1 MKIKCP
7 HCNTAYNID
16 DSKISAKGLL
26 VKCSVCN
33 NQYRVKKKAEEPEE
47 PEEDDIVGKIHSQM
61 NVQSEQAVKENL
73 PNDNELMDEGSDPDE
88 DLFADDDSPVE
99 DPGQKESSDYDP
111 LENDDDGEENT
122 VNFKIGSGD
131 SAEEAPP
138 PEEKIQESDP
148 DDSPKMDLS
157 NDRYESDDLFDDS
170 PVENIE
176 RNEASDLFGD
186 DDDDFSQ
193 DDDQVSLFKDNP
205 LTADNK
211 DDLISDEI
219 RSDSGEKPAEK
230 PDAFLDDLFNKAEPA
245 EKAGGVY
252 FRKKDT
258 GEVLGPY
265 EESEIESL
273 MENGV
278 ISPDDDISDD
288 GLTWNDEEPKS
299 GSSLSMDSGYDF
311 SLEGDDDLFKT
322 LEPEDDQSYSE
333 TGISDTGIFKDAVGE
348 FEGTAINP
356 KHGGQ
361 SGESVDHVFIPE
373 DLSDV
378 EDEKTGKG
386 KNIRKKKKRDG
397 AFGFYLV
404 LVLSTFIVI
413 GLLGGG
419 YYYYVNYVQ
428 TDQGDILD
436 NISESIAVNTGT
448 LADVRESL
456 NKDIPDEYIKSIGIL
471 KQYIKEDDSAPT
483 AVGLDGQVKFNLIL
497 SYNKRIETV
506 KTTEEKIDKAL
517 QNAPSNIDLIKA
529 KALNLIINRNFSEAI
544 VLVEEFVKSNDPEIF
559 YILGRCAV
567 GKKDLKKAEE
577 FFNHGFINSQ
587 GKSAKIM
594 FSLAEMKYKN
604 GDAQSAT
611 AFLNRIIDENKNY
624 LKAHLLKANIF
635 MNTKDKLAEAELF
648 LKSVSA
654 SVISSAE
661 DFQKADYYQM
671 IANIAYRKG
680 ELEEAIKYYEK
691 AVEINKTD
699 IEALVKIGDFYVKTS
714 NSSKAMQYYEKALKI
729 DPKHPSAVLGKTEI
743 FIQLGQ
749 KQRVYL
755 ELAKI
760 DIQSVKDAES
770 LIRLGRIYDIIGDK
784 AKSLEFYNLAIKADP
799 ALIEPY
805 LAKMVILIDFE
816 KMQEVN
822 ELAAIVGKL
831 GKDGYAYNLIK
842 AVILHEDGEYD
853 KARRFYEKA
862 IERNTIGDERV
873 YFYYGKFL
881 FDQQKFSRATKNLQ
895 RAYFADQ
902 RKYEYLQAYAESLE
916 KEKRWKDVIKL
927 LESGDYQEKNMFK
940 SYLSL
945 ANAFYNLKKYKEAI
959 NNVDKALELNSQSS
973 YIFYMKAKV
982 YYAMGKYD
990 NAEKDIDT
998 AVVLDM
1004 KNFDNYTMY
1013 ARILSKKGDFKGA
1026 IEKIEAAEK
1035 IDSDNQEL
1043 MLMKGIVYKNIDDY
1057 RNALKYFQKVKSKRL
1072 RKEAYLE
1079 IGESYLQLN
1088 RPKKAL
1094 SYFKR
1099 AQRSG
1104 NKLASRHLARIYYEA
1119 GNLNM
1124 AVKFYKEA
1132 LAADSSDTLALRQ
1145 LGYIY
1150 KERKNWSKS
1159 LSYFKRYLK
1168 HVNDPYE
1175 KKMIEDEIFFLRKS
1189 MPAGEAAKAALRTD
1203 GFQGMDQADV
1213 EAILERAKELY
1224 VEGRAL
1230 RKENPAAAKQK
1241 FQEVMKIVPKGNR
1254 YYEKAFKAFNKL
1266 ENVK

>member
-7 HCNTAYNID
+7 HCSTAYNID

-33 NQYRVKKKAEEPEE
+33 NQYRVKKKAEETED
-47 PEEDDIVGKIHSQM
+47 DDIVGKIHSQM
-61 NVQSEQAVKENL
+61 NVESQQVAGENIEKG
-73 PNDNELMDEGSDPDE
+73 PSVDEAE
-88 DLFADDDSPVE
+88 NDLFATDDDGGLFEESE
-99 DPGQKESSDYDP
+99 DIEPAKEKNNDNPFFDSLD
-111 LENDDDGEENT
+111 NDDDGEENT
-122 VNFKIGSGD
+122 VNFRIGGDTPADESREPEPVKEESKPDSELSGGLD
-131 SAEEAPP
+131 F
-138 PEEKIQESDP
+138 
-148 DDSPKMDLS
+148 S
-157 NDRYESDDLFDDS
+157 NDRYDADDLFDDS
-170 PVENIE
+170 PADNIE
-176 RNEASDLFGD
+176 RNDAL
-186 DDDDFSQ
+186 
-193 DDDQVSLFKDNP
+193 SLFDDISDDGSEGDSLNLFQDNP
-205 LTADNK
+205 ATADNK
-211 DDLISDEI
+211 GDFISDEQN
-219 RSDSGEKPAEK
+219 SSQQSTEK
-230 PDAFLDDLFNKAEPA
+230 PDEFLNDLFNNAQPA

-252 FRKKDT
+252 FKKKDT

-278 ISPDDDISDD
+278 ITADDDISND
-288 GLTWNDEEPKS
+288 GVTWNNEAP
-299 GSSLSMDSGYDF
+299 GQSSLSMNSGYDF
-311 SLEGDDDLFKT
+311 SLDGEEDSLFKT
-322 LEPEDDQSYSE
+322 LEPEENTGFSE

-348 FEGTAINP
+348 FEGTSMNTQL
-356 KHGGQ
+356 GGR
-361 SGESVDHVFIPE
+361 SAESVDHVFIPE
-373 DLSDV
+373 DLSEM

-386 KNIRKKKKRDG
+386 KNVRKKKSGG
-397 AFGFYLV
+397 AFGFYAV
-404 LVLSTFIVI
+404 LALSTAIVL

-419 YYYYVNYVQ
+419 YYYYVNFIK

-497 SYNKRIETV
+497 SYNKRIETI
-506 KTTEEKIDKAL
+506 KTTGEKLDKAL
-517 QNAPSNIDLIKA
+517 QTTPSNIDLIKA
-529 KALNLIINRNFSEAI
+529 KALHHIIQQSYDDAI

-559 YILGRCAV
+559 YILGRCAA

-611 AFLNRIIDENKNY
+611 AFLNRIIDESKNY
-624 LKAHLLKANIF
+624 LKAHLLKATIL
-635 MNTKDKLAEAELF
+635 MNTKDKLDEADTF
-648 LKSVSA
+648 LRGVSA

-671 IANIAYRKG
+671 IANIAFRKADVK
-680 ELEEAIKYYEK
+680 EAIKYYEK

-714 NSSKAMQYYEKALKI
+714 NSSKAMQYYERALKI

-749 KQRVYL
+749 KDRVYL

-760 DIQSVKDAES
+760 DIKSVKDAPS

-784 AKSLEFYNLAIKADP
+784 GKSLEFYNLAIKADP

-805 LAKMVILIDFE
+805 LAKMVILLGFG
-816 KMQEVN
+816 KMKEIN
-822 ELAAIVGKL
+822 ELVAIVGKL

-842 AVILHEDGEYD
+842 AVIHHEDGEYE
-853 KARRFYEKA
+853 KARKYYGKA
-862 IERNTIGDERV
+862 IERNTVGDERV
-873 YFYYGKFL
+873 YYYYGKFL
-881 FDQQKFSRATKNLQ
+881 YDQQKYVRASKNLK
-895 RAYFADQ
+895 RAHFADQ
-902 RKYEYLQAYAESLE
+902 RNYAYLQSYAESLE
-916 KEKRWKDVIKL
+916 KEKKWKQVIKL
-927 LESGDYQEKNMFK
+927 LESGDFQEKGMFK

-945 ANAFYNLKKYKEAI
+945 ANAFYNQKKYKEAV

-973 YIFYMKAKV
+973 YIFYMKAKI

-990 NAEKDIDT
+990 NAEKEIDT

-1004 KNFDNYTMY
+1004 RNFDNYTMY

-1035 IDSDNQEL
+1035 IDSENQEL
-1043 MLMKGIVYKNIDDY
+1043 MLMKGIVYKNVDDY
-1057 RNALKYFQKVKSKRL
+1057 INALKYFRKVKNKRL

-1088 RPKKAL
+1088 RPQKAL

-1099 AQRSG
+1099 AQNSG
-1104 NKLASRHLARIYYEA
+1104 NKLANKHLARIYYEA
-1119 GNLNM
+1119 GNLNK
-1124 AVKFYKEA
+1124 AVKYYKKA
-1132 LAADSSDTLALRQ
+1132 LAADRSDTMALRQ

-1168 HVNDPYE
+1168 HVKDPYE

-1189 MPAGEAAKAALRTD
+1189 MPAGKQAALQTD

-1213 EAILERAKELY
+1213 EAVLERAKELY

-1230 RKENPAAAKQK
+1230 RKENPEAARNK
-1241 FQEVMKIVPKGNR
+1241 FREVMKIVPKGNR
-1254 YYEKAFKAFNKL
+1254 YYEKASRAYKKL
-1266 ENVK
+1266 GNSN

>member
-16 DSKISAKGLL
+16 DSKISARGLL

-33 NQYRVKKKAEEPEE
+33 NQYRVKKKVDEPED
-47 PEEDDIVGKIHSQM
+47 DDIVGKIHSQM
-61 NVQSEQAVKENL
+61 NVESGPV
-73 PNDNELMDEGSDPDE
+73 NELQNGPVGEKKNSDDGLFAGNDDSGLFDDE
-88 DLFADDDSPVE
+88 DDLS
-99 DPGQKESSDYDP
+99 ESSEPEKEDTSVYDQ

-122 VNFKIGSGD
+122 VNFQIGDNTADENTMPHKEGKKPD
-131 SAEEAPP
+131 
-138 PEEKIQESDP
+138 QESAPEKLDFS
-148 DDSPKMDLS
+148 DDRFSA
-157 NDRYESDDLFDDS
+157 DDLFDDG
-170 PVENIE
+170 PAENIE
-176 RNEASDLFGD
+176 RNDAMNLFDDISDED
-186 DDDDFSQ
+186 NDSDSS
-193 DDDQVSLFKDNP
+193 SLFKDNP
-205 LTADNK
+205 LSADVEE
-211 DDLISDEI
+211 DLVSDEKGQA
-219 RSDSGEKPAEK
+219 SQK
-230 PDAFLDDLFNKAEPA
+230 PDMFLNDLFNNAEPT
-245 EKAGGVY
+245 EKVGGVY
-252 FRKKDT
+252 FRKKN
-258 GEVLGPY
+258 GEVIGPF
-265 EESEIESL
+265 EESEIETL

-278 ISPDDDISDD
+278 ISSDDDISSD
-288 GLTWNDEEPKS
+288 GVTWNEEAPQD
-299 GSSLSMDSGYDF
+299 GSSLSMGSGYDF
-311 SLEGDDDLFKT
+311 SLEEEDDLFKT
-322 LEPEDDQSYSE
+322 LDSEDNEGFSE

-348 FEGTAINP
+348 FEGTSMNTQI
-356 KHGGQ
+356 GGQ
-361 SGESVDHVFIPE
+361 SSESVDHVFIPE
-373 DLSDV
+373 DLS
-378 EDEKTGKG
+378 EGENEKTGPA
-386 KNIRKKKKRDG
+386 KNIRKKKSSG
-397 AFGFYLV
+397 AFGFYAV
-404 LVLSTFIVI
+404 LVLSTLIVI
-413 GLLGGG
+413 ALLGGG
-419 YYYYVNYVQ
+419 YYYYVNYIQ

-448 LADVRESL
+448 LSDVRESL
-456 NKDIPDEYIKSIGIL
+456 NKDIPEEYIKSIGIL

-497 SYNKRIETV
+497 SYNKRVETI
-506 KTTEEKIDKAL
+506 KTTGDKIEKGL

-529 KALNLIINRNFSEAI
+529 RALYLIINKNFDEA
-544 VLVEEFVKSNDPEIF
+544 VMLVEEFAKSNDPEIF
-559 YILGRCAV
+559 YILGLCAA

-594 FSLAEMKYKN
+594 FSLADMKYKN
-604 GDAQSAT
+604 GDAQSAA
-611 AFLNRIIDENKNY
+611 AFLNRIIDENRNY
-624 LKAHLLKANIF
+624 LKAHLLKANIL
-635 MNTKDKLAEAELF
+635 MNTKDRIDEADEF
-648 LKSVSA
+648 LRGVSA

-671 IANIAYRKG
+671 IASIAYRKG
-680 ELEEAIKYYEK
+680 NLTEAIKYYEK
-691 AVEINKTD
+691 AVAINKTD
-699 IEALVKIGDFYVKTS
+699 IEALIKIGDFYVKTS
-714 NSSKAMQYYEKALKI
+714 NSSKAMQYYERALKI

-749 KQRVYL
+749 KDRVYL

-760 DIQSVKDAES
+760 DIKSVKDAPS

-784 AKSLEFYNLAIKADP
+784 AKSLEFYDLAIKADP
-799 ALIEPY
+799 AQVEPY
-805 LAKMVILIDFE
+805 LAKMVILVDFGKTKE
-816 KMQEVN
+816 IS

-831 GKDGYAYNLIK
+831 GKDTYAYNLVK
-842 AVILHEDGEYD
+842 AVILHEEGE
-853 KARRFYEKA
+853 YEKA
-862 IERNTIGDERV
+862 KRYYNKAVERNTIGDERV

-881 FDQQKFSRATKNLQ
+881 YDQQKYSRATENLK

-902 RKYEYLQAYAESLE
+902 RRYEYLQAYAESLE
-916 KEKRWKDVIKL
+916 KERKWKEVIKL
-927 LESGDYQEKNMFK
+927 LESGDYQEKGMFK

-973 YIFYMKAKV
+973 YIFYMKAKI

-990 NAEKDIDT
+990 NAEKEIDT

-1057 RNALKYFQKVKSKRL
+1057 RNALKYFRKVKSKRL

-1088 RPKKAL
+1088 RPKEAL
-1094 SYFKR
+1094 AYFKR

-1104 NKLASRHLARIYYEA
+1104 NKLASQHLARIYYEA
-1119 GNLNM
+1119 GDLNK
-1124 AVKFYKEA
+1124 AVKFYKKA
-1132 LAADSSDTLALRQ
+1132 LAVDSTDSIALRQ

-1150 KERKNWSKS
+1150 KERKTWAKS

-1168 HVNDPYE
+1168 YVDDPYE

-1189 MPAGEAAKAALRTD
+1189 MPAGQNNPVRTE
-1203 GFQGMDQADV
+1203 GFEGMDKADI
-1213 EAILERAKELY
+1213 EAVLERAKELY

-1230 RKENPAAAKQK
+1230 RKENPEAARQK
-1241 FQEVMKIVPKGNR
+1241 FREVMKIVPKGNR
-1254 YYEKAFKAFNKL
+1254 YYEKAFRAFKKL
-1266 ENVK
+1266 ENIK